1 GLLVRKLS
9 QRAFSDLLFSPPS
22 LPVAVSYSR

>member
-1 GLLVRKLS
+1 LS

-22 LPVAVSYSR
+22 LPAAVSYSR

>member
-1 GLLVRKLS
+1 KLS

>member
-1 GLLVRKLS
+1 S

-22 LPVAVSYSR
+22 LPAAVSYSR

>member
-1 GLLVRKLS
+1 

-22 LPVAVSYSR
+22 LPAAVSYSR